1 MLINQ
6 NSQYYNRKSIAVKK
20 GYPTDILLAAAV
32 GCTRQTIAKSM
43 RGESTRFDHKIAT
56 VLEVEKME
64 FWPERYAV
72 RVVDGE
78 DDKGKID
85 SCNTPPAHL

>member
-56 VLEVEKME
+56 VLEIEKKV
-64 FWPERYAV
+64 FWPERYESDL
-72 RVVDGE
+72 VDAGQ
-78 DDKGKID
+78 DNKSLSQSG
-85 SCNTPPAHL
+85 CA

>member
-43 RGESTRFDHKIAT
+43 RGESTRFDQKIAA
-56 VLEVEKME
+56 VLEVEKMD
-64 FWPERYAV
+64 FWPEQYGSS
-72 RVVDGE
+72 VVGA
-78 DDKGKID
+78 
-85 SCNTPPAHL
+85 AHDNKNLSESGCA